1 VELNRSSYY
10 YKAIK
15 VNNDAKVL
23 GRMKELIATHKSW
36 GLPMLH
42 DILYR
47 EKLVINHKRTER
59 IYKENS
65 LALSIAIERVAKAT
79 LMRGIWP

>member
-1 VELNRSSYY
+1 MARSCRLVELNRSSYY

-23 GRMKELIATHKSW
+23 DRMKELIATHKSW

-42 DILYR
+42 DILHR
-47 EKLVINHKRTER
+47 EKLVIN
-59 IYKENS
+59 
-65 LALSIAIERVAKAT
+65 
-79 LMRGIWP
+79 